1 MNRNSL
7 FIIIALLGVSLFVGG
22 CDLSWD
28 QSTSGGTGNPFDP
41 VTEPEVGDL
50 TTCVLLNYERVGVGN
65 DEDPL
70 CPGTII
76 RLNGF
81 NFSDDLN
88 EHQVLFSG
96 GNGAIE
102 GMPLDVVNLRVD
114 AGSDTVESYLEV
126 IVPTGVTTGNIELL
140 CNGLS
145 AGAVGFDAC
154 PSIYAVTLGANE
166 EDEYVVYT
174 PLLSR
179 FQENSRVN
187 LYGINLTDVAYL
199 DLDDGGGNS
208 VRVPASTFI
217 RNQTTGAFVPGGVP
231 SGYDS
236 FSFVLNDGTTGNNNF
251 SFPFALPR
259 ENLGIIARSA
269 AGTSNRVE
277 IPVANE
283 NLIEVIGAVVNGMR
297 GPTGVASGPVRL
309 DYTCYELVVDASYT
323 MEFEWAVANPLGELE
338 WQPAKPRDEDPENDG
353 KFEITCGTIQ
363 HKYPGQRML
372 PSGGLHRTF
381 VWDAQCDPLFRE
393 LNETIDSGI
402 TPQRYWT
409 VHFRVRPVPDAGD
422 RDFNAH
428 AFEAP
433 PFIYYWLEDRPE
445 DPVPDWRFGEITESF
460 DNDTNLERNETDAS
474 WGAPYNPGLL
484 EGRTDTDDVYQFGQ
498 GLAQV
503 YLEVLPTENFLD
515 PDTIT
520 GQFYLMD
527 TDRLNITH
535 VLLRNVALE
544 GEPAVIVEESSTYIL
559 TEDGSPDGN
568 RVGNPGEEFEEF
580 HFANFTVAPQ
590 TTVFIQGLKP
600 LVIRCSGGDNSASDT
615 DPVFTV
621 LGILDLNGGAGAD
634 GSLVGGS
641 GGEGTAGGGDGGD
654 GALMQLNGA
663 GAAAVQLLEPAMAG
677 ANGGGTGGR
686 TPAAVNPDTARNST
700 FAGAPGGGG
709 GHRVPGG
716 DGNYGT
722 TNISGFIQPRVGRGG
737 SVRGNA
743 LQTPLSSGSGGGG
756 GGASLSRVSMGAEFA
771 ATGGGG
777 GGAGGG
783 SLRLTARG
791 SVVVIGSIQANGGLG
806 GSGRVPPGEAPAGTT
821 NGGAGGGGS
830 GGSIHLRCTGSVD
843 VTSCNSLQVKGGQ
856 AGSGG
861 PSNGQNRT
869 GGSGD
874 GGAGF
879 IRLES
884 GTGGTPFCMTLQ
896 ATTRLTST
904 LSGSNNR
911 NQTIRVQS
919 TAAFPSSGFVK
930 IDEEVIGYGG
940 KTANTFTGLVRAVQ
954 GTRTSHSS
962 NTEVFVFPSTIEPA
976 TDPTVLM
983 NGGFIEATE
992 EPSFGRGRD
1001 GVVHLGFIQTLDP
1014 DTGDVLLDETTGR
1027 PISVWTFDTATSIL
1041 RSPVGNIVKETR
1053 ESDLN
1058 PGFLDLSA
1066 LIIDEDV
1073 ILRATGP
1080 NPLTISVKDY
1090 AEIAGTIDTSGGVGG
1105 ALRFIEGG
1113 ETPLF
1118 GLGGVPGAGGGG
1130 GGAGGMVTHLDGNP
1144 NNRSAA
1150 NTQVDRGAPSVLPNL
1165 ISRVNALPPFVRP
1178 GLPDIDGS
1186 TGGASLIGRTCGF
1199 DCFESGGGGGGGGN
1213 LRVGQ
1218 DGDVKLLPGNGG
1230 LVGQLAGQGGDAVN
1244 FPNQR
1249 LILLGQPPQLALVGG
1264 MGGGGGGASANI
1276 SRAYRNESI
1285 LGNYP
1290 YKGQA
1295 LYAPGTGGGGGGGI
1309 LHIVAQDL
1317 YLRSSARLISRGGD
1331 AYQSIDL
1338 AGNGGAGAGGTIFLQ
1353 VQNTITLESGVQ
1365 FDVSAGQANQLPP
1378 FFSSGVRLYE
1388 GNVRAA
1394 STNTEPALTG
1404 TPFGGLGGQSSNGRI
1419 RIEYSPSSR
1428 IRAQGVNPSVTTGPF
1443 LSEIVESSAVSKI
1456 YRIGVGPGRSASS
1469 HALLIDGARVDYNT
1483 FQQPPGT
1490 RAIVVWES
1498 AGESLDVH
1506 GQAGELK
1513 GFVRDPRKLQGTR
1526 YVRFRVYFQSKY
1538 GTGETQSIQSL
1549 SLPFRLNEAGCL
1561 PFGF

>member
-7 FIIIALLGVSLFVGG
+7 FIIIALLGASLFVGG

-28 QSTSGGTGNPFDP
+28 QSSSGGGGFPWEDPDP
-41 VTEPEVGDL
+41 VIGDL
-50 TTCVLLNYERVGVGN
+50 TACVLLNYERVGVGN

-81 NFSDDLN
+81 NFADELN
-88 EHQVLFSG
+88 DHQVLFSG

-114 AGSDTVESYLEV
+114 ANSATVESYLEV
-126 IVPTGVTTGNIELL
+126 IVPNGVTTGNIELL
-140 CNGLS
+140 CHGVS

-154 PSIYAVTLGANE
+154 PAIYAVTLGANE

-187 LYGINLTDVAYL
+187 VYGINLTDVAYL
-199 DLDDGGGNS
+199 DLDDGGGNTA
-208 VRVPASTFI
+208 RVPASTFI
-217 RNQTTGAFVPGGVP
+217 RNQATGAFVPGGVP
-231 SGYDS
+231 SGYES

-259 ENLGIIARSA
+259 ENLGIVAKSSS
-269 AGTSNRVE
+269 GSSNRVE

-297 GPTGVASGPVRL
+297 PPTGIATGSVQV
-309 DYTCYELVVDASYT
+309 DYTCYELVVNASYT
-323 MEFEWAVANPLGELE
+323 MEFEWAVDNPLGELE
-338 WQPAKPRDEDPENDG
+338 WQPAKPRDEDPANDG

-363 HKYPGQRML
+363 HKYPGKRML
-372 PSGGLHRTF
+372 PSGGLQRTF

-393 LNETIDSGI
+393 LNETVEGGI
-402 TPQRYWT
+402 SPQRFWT

-422 RDFNAH
+422 RDFNSH
-428 AFEAP
+428 TFMGP
-433 PFIYYWLEDRPE
+433 SFIYYWLEDRPE
-445 DPVPDWRFGEITESF
+445 DPVPDWRSAEITESF
-460 DNDTNLERNETDAS
+460 DNDTNLDRNETDAS

-484 EGRTDTDDVYQFGQ
+484 EGRTATDDDYQFGQ
-498 GLAQV
+498 GLSQV
-503 YLEVLPTENFLD
+503 DLEVLPTENFLD

-520 GQFYLMD
+520 GQYYLID
-527 TDRLNITH
+527 TDRLNLTH
-535 VLLRNVALE
+535 ILLRNVALE
-544 GEPAVIVEESSTYIL
+544 GEPAVIVEESSTVIL
-559 TEDGSPDGN
+559 TDDGTPDGN
-568 RVGNPGEEFEEF
+568 RVGNPGEEFGEF
-580 HFANFTVAPQ
+580 HFANFTISPQ
-590 TTVFIQGLKP
+590 TTVFVQGVNP

-621 LGILDLNGGAGAD
+621 LGLLDLNGGAGAD

-641 GGEGTAGGGDGGD
+641 GGQGTAGGGDGGD
-654 GALMQLNGA
+654 GALMQLTGA
-663 GAAAVQLLEPAMAG
+663 ASAAVQLLEPALGG
-677 ANGGGTGGR
+677 ANGGGGGGT

-709 GHRVPGG
+709 GHRVRGG
-716 DGNYGT
+716 DGDYGT
-722 TNISGFIQPRVGRGG
+722 TNISGFIQPRVGKGG
-737 SVRGNA
+737 AARGNA
-743 LQTPLSSGSGGGG
+743 LQIPLTSGSGGGG

-771 ATGGGG
+771 STGGGG
-777 GGAGGG
+777 GGGGGG
-783 SLRLTARG
+783 SMRLTARG
-791 SVVVIGSIQANGGLG
+791 SVVVIGSIQANGGAA

-830 GGSIHLRCTGSVD
+830 GGSIHLRATGSVD
-843 VTSCNSLQVKGGQ
+843 VTSCDSLQVNGGA

-861 PSNGQNRT
+861 PSNGQNRS
-869 GGSGD
+869 GGSGT
-874 GGAGF
+874 GGDGF

-911 NQTIRVQS
+911 NQSIRVQS
-919 TAAFPSSGFVK
+919 TQAFPSSGFVK

-940 KTANTFTGLVRAVQ
+940 KTTNTFTGLSRAVQ
-954 GTRTSHSS
+954 GTRTSHTS
-962 NTEVFVFPSTIEPA
+962 NTTVFVYPSTIEPA
-976 TDPTVLM
+976 TDPAVLE
-983 NGGFIEATE
+983 NGGFIEASE

-1001 GVVHLGFIQTLDP
+1001 GVVHLRFIQSLDP
-1014 DTGDVLLDETTGR
+1014 NTGEILLDETTGR
-1027 PISVWTFDTATSIL
+1027 PISVWTFDTTTSIL

-1073 ILRATGP
+1073 VLRATGP

-1118 GLGGVPGAGGGG
+1118 GRGGVPGAGGGT
-1130 GGAGGMVTHLDGNP
+1130 GGAGGMISHADGNP
-1144 NNRSAA
+1144 NNRSAG
-1150 NTQVDRGAPSVLPNL
+1150 NTQVTRGEASVLPNL
-1165 ISRVNALPPFVRP
+1165 ISTLNGLPLVFRP
-1178 GLPDIDGS
+1178 GMPNIDGS
-1186 TGGASLIGRTCGF
+1186 TGGGSLVGRTCGF

-1213 LRVGQ
+1213 RQVGQ

-1230 LVGQLAGQGGDAVN
+1230 LAGQLAGQGGDAVN

-1249 LILLGQPPQLALVGG
+1249 LTLLGQPPQLALVGG
-1264 MGGGGGGASANI
+1264 MGGGGGGGSANI

-1317 YLRSSARLISRGGD
+1317 YLRSSARLVSRGGD
-1331 AYQSIDL
+1331 AYQSLDL

-1365 FDVSAGQANQLPP
+1365 FDVTAGQANQLPP

-1388 GNVRAA
+1388 GNIRAA
-1394 STNTEPALTG
+1394 STNTAPALTG
-1404 TPFGGLGGQSSNGRI
+1404 TPFGGLGGPSSNGRI

-1428 IRAQGVNPSVTTGPF
+1428 IRSQGVNPSVTTGPF
-1443 LSEIVESSAVSKI
+1443 LTDIVESVAVSKI
-1456 YRIGVGPGRSASS
+1456 YRVGVGPGRAASN
-1469 HALLIDGARVDYNT
+1469 HALLLDGARVDYNT

-1506 GQAGELK
+1506 GQAGEMTGL
-1513 GFVRDPRKLQGTR
+1513 VRDPRKLEGTR

-1549 SLPFRLNEAGCL
+1549 SLPFRLGEAGCL